1 MPPSQESRMP
11 SAARRGE
18 KKEYDMIS
26 RRITAVAALIATA
39 LPLQAQTLLFRV
51 TGSNQD
57 DYLAESV
64 AMVGDFNQDGYDD
77 FIVGAKF
84 DDSNGANAGIARVY
98 SGKDASVLLSVAGGT
113 GDWLGIAV
121 AGAGDANQDGYADV
135 IIGASGDDPNG
146 TNSGSAYLYSGQTG
160 LLLRTYHGFNAFDH
174 FGQAVAGAGDVDG
187 DGADDVVIGAPQE
200 GNGTVR
206 VYSGDS
212 GNLIWTFT
220 GVAAGD
226 AFGDAVNGAGDITGD
241 GFADVIVGA
250 PFGDLTAV
258 DGGYAQVYSGR
269 TGNLIWTLGGG
280 AGDQLGAAVDGAGDF
295 NGDGFDDF
303 IIGSP
308 MDEPN
313 GAESG
318 SVFIRSG
325 LNAAVLEWYQGEAAG
340 DHPGEAVAGAGKIRR
355 ASSSDS
361 GGG

>member
-1 MPPSQESRMP
+1 
-11 SAARRGE
+11 
-18 KKEYDMIS
+18 MIS
-26 RRITAVAALIATA
+26 RRMTAMAAVIATA

-64 AMVGDFNQDGYDD
+64 AMVGDFNHDGYDD

-84 DDSNGANAGIARVY
+84 DDSNGANAGVARVY
-98 SGKDASVLLSVAGGT
+98 SGKDSSVLLSVAGGD

-121 AGAGDANQDGYADV
+121 AGAGDVNKDGYADV

-160 LLLRTYHGFNAFDH
+160 LLLRTFHGFAAFDH
-174 FGQAVAGAGDVDG
+174 FGRAVAGVGDVDG
-187 DGADDVVIGAPQE
+187 DGADDVAIGAPQE

-220 GVAAGD
+220 GIDAGD
-226 AFGDAVNGAGDITGD
+226 AFGDAVNGAGDVTGD

-250 PFGDLTAV
+250 PLGDLTAV

-269 TGNLIWTLGGG
+269 TGNLIWTL
-280 AGDQLGAAVDGAGDF
+280 AAAPA
-295 NGDGFDDF
+295 
-303 IIGSP
+303 ITWEHPST
-308 MDEPN
+308 
-313 GAESG
+313 ARATSTATA
-318 SVFIRSG
+318 STTSSSARRSTSRT
-325 LNAAVLEWYQGEAAG
+325 VPSREARSSA
-340 DHPGEAVAGAGKIRR
+340 R
-355 ASSSDS
+355 ASTPRCCSPTRERPRAIISAQRWPAR
-361 GGG
+361 GTRAATAWRP